1 MVRQAV
7 LDAGVLASALRSGSG
22 ASHRLLLLLGRA
34 GYEINV
40 SVSLIL
46 EYEDAA
52 RRVAGKAGLT
62 QAGVDDI
69 IDYLCRVAN
78 RHTVHFLWR
87 PRLKGQKVDHV
98 LELAVQAGCR
108 FIVTHNVGDF
118 KDVEMFGIRAVT
130 PKDFLRIT
138 GDTR

>member
-1 MVRQAV
+1 MLRQAV
-7 LDAGVLASALRSGSG
+7 LDAGVVASALRSGDG
-22 ASHRLLLLLGRA
+22 ASRRLLLLLGRA
-34 GYEINV
+34 DFEINV

-52 RRVAGKAGLT
+52 GRTAGKAGLT
-62 QAGVDDI
+62 QSGIDDI

-98 LELAVQAGCR
+98 LELAVKAGCR
-108 FIVTHNVGDF
+108 FIVANNVGDF
-118 KDVEMFGIRAVT
+118 KDVEKFGIRAVT

-138 GDTR
+138 GETR